1 MPTFENSTEHSENDD
16 GNVNEQF
23 SKKTNLEPEIIE
35 HSDVEHS
42 CDPEDYRSGNL
53 SALTHGSGKNESE
66 TSSVDSVAKENAD
79 VSFIEDD
86 SFKYKPEIN
95 DSDCHPNSLPVK
107 DAESVFCM
115 KNDNSGTTLIER
127 QGPFEFKTANSKCSD
142 EWTVNSSS
150 FIGPKCK
157 SEYGGRPNEM
167 ENELSQFYRE
177 LEQIDPSDPGA
188 VNLKSN
194 SSQVSALKRA
204 RPNGRN
210 NAQNT
215 SNSKGRPEGRPHFHN
230 NGRNNS
236 DFGAPKSKH
245 NRRNRRQHW
254 RGQRFNDQTDFPNWN
269 HSDAS
274 YDHQWQTPQAFLM
287 TQDQAYAR
295 YNIQMHQRPFNTAQM
310 AQGNFFSSGGG
321 PYMGNYEDYYNNANY
336 CWDPSQGQIDPNY
349 ASQGIMQDCVY
360 GPYPTGYENQ
370 LCRNDNSFYPYS
382 NGTWV
387 QPFDPQAANGLQG
400 SQTQVEAAYTGA
412 PQPQTLILMRG
423 MPGSGKSTHAQELAQ
438 SNPNGVVLSTDDY
451 FSQQTGYS
459 YDPSLL
465 GDAHEWNQSRAKEA
479 MEKGQ
484 SPIVIDNT
492 NTQAWEMKP
501 YVQLA
506 LEKGYNVEFHEPNT
520 GWKFDPVELEK
531 NDIKKSRYRL
541 GRGRKRRKRK
551 RHHRPRS
558 GRGKELGKK
567 MERSQSHSESETE
580 YNEESRFFCIGNE
593 NSSSHMCEKENSEN
607 ILENNNHPDLLYYE
621 QPQQA
626 EPAYLNSESA
636 SESKLLDAECEN
648 CKDDVL
654 SETPDQNARI
664 EDCASGGVDGNNFEW
679 DKKSDGAHHSK
690 TSVDDI
696 PVKGSGYSLP
706 RHKTLEALDSSAKT
720 KEFREKLE
728 IWIGQQ
734 RETVHLMEISSK
746 TVHRTEFSDHVKQ
759 DEFNE
764 ESESNTVLIDGCLL
778 QEFSCEGAQH
788 HSIEPETKIKMNH
801 NGNITPCTSQIEGV
815 TSEIVTGHDDSDDSL
830 LQLPD
835 NIQGTLPHILH
846 NEDVDK
852 MASVSPTAYHEH
864 ENSQNE
870 IPKKL
875 KRLCCLAPKFQ
886 LSREEKAVPPAEQE
900 KEDVY
905 PDDDM
910 QIDEESQDADSDQLK
925 DTCTHS
931 DLAQENEQS
940 EACISEIDQ
949 PPKLDDLEHGIP
961 WCSPTSETNFLPP
974 KADLSDPSHLEVVS
988 SVPLQDWN
996 HTLNVQDRDDVRET
1010 VSSNQPDILSS
1021 VIDPFGKGI
1030 GISESSDKQNN
1041 SEMLHVNSCSG
1052 QTLNQEND
1060 EEVVK
1065 PQAEFP
1071 FLHLQLPLKL
1081 ALQLAE
1087 FFGSRHMDID
1097 SLTPDDLTIPMDL
1110 ELSKMIHS
1118 QWMSSIE
1125 KRYKHSIVTSELVP
1139 SGANLHFIVDF
1150 EGCRADTMSLEE
1162 LMGNLSLRAN
1172 NRHRGRRRRDRPKLF
1187 ILRGL
1192 PGSGKSTL
1200 ARQIRNEFGS
1210 AEIFSTDDF
1219 FRDEFG
1225 RYHFNAR
1232 ELREAHEWNKK
1243 RAREAME
1250 EGLNPIIID
1259 NTNIHAWEMKPYVRM
1274 GLDNGYYIIF
1284 KEPETGWK
1292 NDIHKLHRGFS
1303 AVGLMEGCGIQFHS
1317 STNIAFEMNVLTS
1330 ILGHIPQKHKEN
1342 IENSTEAMLRPR
1354 SVPRALATKAPVIY
1368 QTAC

>member
-16 GNVNEQF
+16 GNINEQF

-42 CDPEDYRSGNL
+42 CDPEDYRSGNF
-53 SALTHGSGKNESE
+53 SALTHGSSKNEIE
-66 TSSVDSVAKENAD
+66 TSCVDYVAKGQENAD

-86 SFKYKPEIN
+86 SFKYKPETN
-95 DSDCHPNSLPVK
+95 DSDSHLNSHPVK
-107 DAESVFCM
+107 DTKGVFCM
-115 KNDNSGTTLIER
+115 KNENAGTTLIER
-127 QGPFEFKTANSKCSD
+127 QGPFEFKAANSKCSD

-157 SEYGGRPNEM
+157 SEYGGRPSEM

-177 LEQIDPSDPGA
+177 LEQIDDPSDPGA

-215 SNSKGRPEGRPHFHN
+215 SNSKGRPEGRQHFHN

-360 GPYPTGYENQ
+360 GPYSTGYENQ
-370 LCRNDNSFYPYS
+370 LGRNDNSFYSYS

-387 QPFDPQAANGLQG
+387 QPFDPQAANGFQG
-400 SQTQVEAAYTGA
+400 SQTQGTQGEAAYTGA

-423 MPGSGKSTHAQELAQ
+423 MPGSGKSTLAQELTR

-520 GWKFDPVELEK
+520 GWKFDPAELEK

-580 YNEESRFFCIGNE
+580 YNEESSFFCIGNE

-607 ILENNNHPDLLYYE
+607 ILENNNHSDLLYYE
-621 QPQQA
+621 QPRQA

-654 SETPDQNARI
+654 SETPDQNVRI
-664 EDCASGGVDGNNFEW
+664 EDCASGGVDRKNFEW
-679 DKKSDGAHHSK
+679 DKKSDGAYHSE

-696 PVKGSGYSLP
+696 PVKSSGYSLP
-706 RHKTLEALDSSAKT
+706 RHEASEALDSSAKT

-746 TVHRTEFSDHVKQ
+746 TVHRTEFSEHVKE

-764 ESESNTVLIDGCLL
+764 ESESNTVSSINGCLP
-778 QEFSCEGAQH
+778 QEFSCESAQH
-788 HSIEPETKIKMNH
+788 SSIEPGTKIKMNH
-801 NGNITPCTSQIEGV
+801 NGNTTPCTSQIEGV

-852 MASVSPTAYHEH
+852 MASVSSTAYHER

-925 DTCTHS
+925 ETCTYS

-940 EACISEIDQ
+940 EACIPKIDQ
-949 PPKLDDLEHGIP
+949 PSKLDDLEHGIP
-961 WCSPTSETNFLPP
+961 WCSPTSETNYLPP
-974 KADLSDPSHLEVVS
+974 KADLSDPSHLVDVS

-996 HTLNVQDRDDVRET
+996 CTLNVQEHDDVRET

-1021 VIDPFGKGI
+1021 VTDPFGKGI
-1030 GISESSDKQNN
+1030 RISESSEKQNN

-1060 EEVVK
+1060 DEVVK

-1071 FLHLQLPLKL
+1071 FLHLQLPLQL

-1097 SLTPDDLTIPMDL
+1097 SLTPDDLTIPMDW

-1118 QWMSSIE
+1118 RWMSSIE
-1125 KRYKHSIVTSELVP
+1125 KRYKHSVVTSELIP
-1139 SGANLHFIVDF
+1139 SGSHPEQSSNV
-1150 EGCRADTMSLEE
+1150 TMTTTIPKDDVMEQEE
-1162 LMGNLSLRAN
+1162 L
-1172 NRHRGRRRRDRPKLF
+1172 
-1187 ILRGL
+1187 
-1192 PGSGKSTL
+1192 T
-1200 ARQIRNEFGS
+1200 
-1210 AEIFSTDDF
+1210 
-1219 FRDEFG
+1219 
-1225 RYHFNAR
+1225 
-1232 ELREAHEWNKK
+1232 
-1243 RAREAME
+1243 
-1250 EGLNPIIID
+1250 
-1259 NTNIHAWEMKPYVRM
+1259 
-1274 GLDNGYYIIF
+1274 
-1284 KEPETGWK
+1284 
-1292 NDIHKLHRGFS
+1292 
-1303 AVGLMEGCGIQFHS
+1303 S
-1317 STNIAFEMNVLTS
+1317 SMT
-1330 ILGHIPQKHKEN
+1330 
-1342 IENSTEAMLRPR
+1342 
-1354 SVPRALATKAPVIY
+1354 
-1368 QTAC
+1368 